1 MGGGHLGRRGDTG
14 FMIKSGRH
22 MAKRLIRSA
31 EMASENK
38 QRIFLA
44 SSLDSRKFQRGPVMN
59 EM

>member
-1 MGGGHLGRRGDTG
+1 MG

-31 EMASENK
+31 EMDSEDK

>member
-1 MGGGHLGRRGDTG
+1 MGGGHLGRRGDMG

-22 MAKRLIRSA
+22 MAKRLIRFA

-38 QRIFLA
+38 QRIFWA